1 MFRKS
6 QESTPQDLFSSV
18 SQNVGEGKLKE
29 LTDESAWHN
38 LFYREVTS
46 QIDESIFKKLYSEVN
61 GRPNAPVR
69 VMTAMILLKEGQ
81 GWTDEQLYENSRY
94 NMKVMRALGLTNLND
109 EVPVASTYYDF
120 KVKLDKHHTDTGINL
135 FDEVFKQIT
144 RGQIGRYKIKGSEI
158 RMDSKLI
165 QSNIRN
171 YTRLQKLIQGIQAFQ
186 HSLGSTHKT
195 RLKKKV
201 DKAFLEDIMS
211 KTPENHT
218 YGMGNQKKEEW
229 LERLGFLLRKIVNL
243 YSAKDSKYYAALK
256 TMFTEQYEYEEKK
269 NTPPRPRQNGN
280 IPADTIQS
288 IHDTEASYR
297 KKGQVENQQQ
307 VRGYSANIT
316 ENCSDG
322 ELSLIT
328 DARVEKATFSDDA
341 YLKGAVINTEKL
353 TQTPVND
360 VWTDGGYDS
369 IVNRKQFGEWATKTW
384 HLSKL
389 KGSNTYRFERGAN
402 GEIIV
407 TDLNTNITQTA
418 TLTKKGKYRIPSQ
431 RKTQHYVYFDQE
443 TIDTQLILNEVRPVN
458 ESLKKRANVEATIH
472 QVFCS
477 LKGTKTR
484 YRGRLRNAMFVLS
497 RCIWVNFKRIAEYLL
512 KSPFSAFCDSFGA
525 LYLAIQFLGL
535 GSTGSSNFSAHS
547 FTNDRLLYLSF
558 KT

>member
-1 MFRKS
+1 MFKES

-18 SQNVGEGKLKE
+18 TQNVGESKLKE

-46 QIDESIFKKLYSEVN
+46 KIDEGIFKKLYSEKN

-81 GWTDEQLYENSRY
+81 GWTDEQLFENSRY

-120 KVKLDKHHTDTGINL
+120 KVKLDKHHTDTGTNL

-144 RGQIGRYKIKGSEI
+144 RDQIGRYKIKGSEI

-171 YTRLQKLIQGIQAFQ
+171 FNRLQKLIQGIQVFQ
-186 HSLGSTHKT
+186 RSLGKEHKT
-195 RLKKKV
+195 RLKKKD
-201 DKAFLEDIMS
+201 DKEFLEEILS

-218 YGMGNQKKEEW
+218 YGMGNLQKEKW
-229 LERLGFLLRKIVNL
+229 VERMGFLLRKIVNL
-243 YSAKDSKYYAALK
+243 YSAKDSKYYDALK
-256 TMFTEQYEYEEKK
+256 TMFLEQYEYEEKT
-269 NTPPRPRQNGN
+269 NVPPRPKQNGD
-280 IPADTIQS
+280 IPADTVQS

-316 ENCSDG
+316 ENCSDE

-328 DARVEKATFSDDA
+328 DVRVEKATYSDDA
-341 YLKGAVINTEKL
+341 YLKDAVVNTEQL
-353 TQTPVND
+353 TQTPVTD
-360 VWTDGGYDS
+360 IWTDGGYDS
-369 IVNRKQFGEWATKTW
+369 IANRIQFGEWQTKTW
-384 HLSKL
+384 HLSNL
-389 KGSNTYRFERGAN
+389 KGANTYSIVQGSN

-407 TDLNTNITQTA
+407 TDLITNTTQTA
-418 TLTKKGKYRIPSQ
+418 SLAKNGKYRISSQ

-443 TIDTQLILNEVRPVN
+443 TIATHLILNKVRPVQ
-458 ESLKKRANVEATIH
+458 ESLTKRANVEATIH
-472 QVFCS
+472 QVFCA
-477 LKGTKTR
+477 LNGAKTR
-484 YRGRLRNAMFVLS
+484 YRGRLRNSMFVIA
-497 RCIWVNFKRIAEYLL
+497 RCIWVNFKRIADHQHKNPSLNL
-512 KSPFSAFCDSFGA
+512 SDLFASLS
-525 LYLAIQFLGL
+525 LAIWYLEIRREVSPVILVQ
-535 GSTGSSNFSAHS
+535 SSKAQNHTLFMSK
-547 FTNDRLLYLSF
+547 N
-558 KT
+558 